1 MPLVLTVREKGY
13 KHFLLTYLVFF
24 STFQG
29 SILTRLALSC
39 TVSKYTVSSL
49 RQLSIYIHEK
59 IYSHVTVYFSNS
71 IFDFEISADI
81 LIHLFLIIFHFKA
94 CSHVYVNIG
103 MHSEE
108 KHS

>member
-1 MPLVLTVREKGY
+1 MKR
-13 KHFLLTYLVFF
+13 
-24 STFQG
+24 
-29 SILTRLALSC
+29 
-39 TVSKYTVSSL
+39 
-49 RQLSIYIHEK
+49 

-103 MHSEE
+103 MHTEE